1 MSTRSSRTSHHIIN
15 FLSFNDLCSRFIST
29 METETVSSRNIVD
42 LLLNEEFNTNICG
55 ALSTSGS
62 ESIDSKLDSENDTT
76 RTNEATMTDQDKDD
90 YVYGWD
96 C

>member
-1 MSTRSSRTSHHIIN
+1 
-15 FLSFNDLCSRFIST
+15 
-29 METETVSSRNIVD
+29 METETISSRNIVD

-55 ALSTSGS
+55 ASSTSDS

>member
-1 MSTRSSRTSHHIIN
+1 
-15 FLSFNDLCSRFIST
+15 

-55 ALSTSGS
+55 AAPLSTSGS